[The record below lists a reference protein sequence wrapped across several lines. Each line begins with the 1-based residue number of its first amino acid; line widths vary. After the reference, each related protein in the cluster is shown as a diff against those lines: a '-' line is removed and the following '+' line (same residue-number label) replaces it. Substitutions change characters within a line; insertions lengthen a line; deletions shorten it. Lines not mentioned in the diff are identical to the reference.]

1 MKSSEI
7 ESREQPSP
15 IEILISFR
23 LCILIKIKFF
33 LACFNHLCLNWNSYW
48 DLVKL
53 NSKCCEQSVWQK
65 WDRHEPQ
72 ITKIMKLC
80 SLLTERFWFPRKWVF
95 KKILE
100 LNFPSS
106 DSLLSVLWSELLK
119 PFASLQAVL
128 GYLVELFHF
137 YKKNNYLKNNY
148 LKFIRN
154 TFIVLWARSQFFSS
168 ASS

>member
-33 LACFNHLCLNWNSYW
+33 LVCLNHLCLNWNSHW

-53 NSKCCEQSVWQK
+53 NSKCCEQSVCQK
-65 WDRHEPQ
+65 WHRHEPQ
-72 ITKIMKLC
+72 ITKIMKLY

-119 PFASLQAVL
+119 PFASLPAVW
-128 GYLVELFHF
+128 GYLVELYYF
-137 YKKNNYLKNNY
+137 YRRKKKLNL
-148 LKFIRN
+148 R
-154 TFIVLWARSQFFSS
+154 VRPSD
-168 ASS
+168 